1 MKSKILLNDY
11 IQARKEMSNYDVD
24 STGRIGWQALV
35 YVTGTMGQYT

>member
-1 MKSKILLNDY
+1 MKSKSLLNYY

-35 YVTGTMGQYT
+35 NVTGIMEQYT